1 MKVKRHVFSE
11 NGGYLYEDDVNCDSI
26 DDTLSNLPFK
36 DVFRIETELSN
47 GTVIGSDYVGFDST
61 KSPRAVDSLCSVFN
75 LFQDDL
81 FRDCLNNGLFGD
93 YPYVDFDCFE
103 NFAEVQ
109 NKIST
114 VVFVRE
120 DHSDSDY
127 LTFDF
132 GSLDVDRLVK
142 EMGKTLVKRISKKEF
157 WSVKFS
163 QDYPDMKPIKIVV
176 RAAVNMFEKFN
187 IPLDKLTYVMIDCKI
202 SLLIDTKRM
211 LKGKFYKVMEG
222 ISLAYEKPLSCEG
235 RQDGY
240 GVTFILSADPE
251 KNPLFLGALR
261 YIKNS
266 ELGKEIFGTT
276 NNGNNWKLM
285 LNSDFYGDPVKTP
298 ENAKKCKLME
308 ELLNTGYKVKIR
320 TKGISDKELYAKDI
334 ERLNE
339 IPYYRN
345 TIGIWSR

>member
-1 MKVKRHVFSE
+1 MKMRGYIFCD
-11 NGGYLYEDDVNCDSI
+11 NGYLEDDVNCDSI
-26 DDTLSNLPFK
+26 DDTLSSLPFK
-36 DVFRIETELSN
+36 DVFRIETKLSN
-47 GTVIGSDYVGFDST
+47 GTVIGNDYVGFDST
-61 KSPRAVDSLCSVFN
+61 KSPRAVDSLCSVSN

-109 NKIST
+109 SKTSP
-114 VVFVRE
+114 VVIVRE
-120 DHSDSDY
+120 DPNDSDY

-132 GSLDVDRLVK
+132 GSLDVDMLVRD
-142 EMGKTLVKRISKKEF
+142 MGKTLVKRISKKEF
-157 WSVKFS
+157 WNIKFS

-187 IPLDKLTYVMIDCKI
+187 ILLDKLTYVMIDCKI

-211 LKGKFYKVMEG
+211 LKAKFYKVMEG
-222 ISLAYEKPLSCEG
+222 ISLAYENPLSCEG

-240 GVTFILSADPE
+240 WVAFILSADSE

-266 ELGKEIFGTT
+266 ELGKEVFGATD
-276 NNGNNWKLM
+276 NWKVM
-285 LNSDFYGDPVKTP
+285 LNSDFYNDIVKTP
-298 ENAKKCKLME
+298 ENAKKCNLMK

-334 ERLNE
+334 ERLNK
-339 IPYYRN
+339 IPYYGN